1 MEIPD
6 NSHSLYVFNSK
17 RIPLRCNL
25 VLGFLTHVLTLTFP
39 GFITVMAPTPEV
51 GYLLRRIWD
60 KWDKLEDGKY
70 FALLSGIVVIFGFVA
85 SLA

>member
-1 MEIPD
+1 
-6 NSHSLYVFNSK
+6 
-17 RIPLRCNL
+17 
-25 VLGFLTHVLTLTFP
+25 
-39 GFITVMAPTPEV
+39 V